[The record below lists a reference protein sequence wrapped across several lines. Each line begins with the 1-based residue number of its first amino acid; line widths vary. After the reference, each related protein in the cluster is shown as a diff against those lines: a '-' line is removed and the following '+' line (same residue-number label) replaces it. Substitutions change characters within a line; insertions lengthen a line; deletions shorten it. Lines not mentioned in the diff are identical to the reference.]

1 MNQPSTKDGNPSA
14 VVIAQRLRRSSL
26 ATAERTAQDLDA
38 GLALLNEQMAKDK
51 TSEWQAETVWLLDVL
66 KLSGLDGIDLQLRDE
81 DHGSI
86 RHKREQATLVGAHKQ
101 AKQAVLSHS
110 SPTAAAVML
119 SQHADRLIDL
129 CRQIAA
135 DARSHNLAEDHIVSE
150 LAMQRAKP
158 KDKEDQ
164 NQIGV

>member
-1 MNQPSTKDGNPSA
+1 MNQPSTKDGNPPA

-38 GLALLNEQMAKDK
+38 GLALLDEQMAKDK

-81 DHGSI
+81 EQGSI
-86 RHKREQATLVGAHKQ
+86 RHKRGQATLVGAHRQ
-101 AKQAVLSHS
+101 AKQAVLGHS
-110 SPTAAAVML
+110 SPAAAAVML
-119 SQHADRLIDL
+119 SQHSDRLIEL

-135 DARSHNLAEDHIVSE
+135 EARSLTQVEDDIVGD
-150 LAMQRAKP
+150 LAMPRAKP
-158 KDKEDQ
+158 KEKEDQ
-164 NQIGV
+164 NQIV